1 MKPIQVN
8 DRYGNTYTIRDLATP
23 LHSPKDSATKCTY
36 IIEAVN
42 KDREAVVHFVCNHS
56 KEEWGKYFKDYFV
69 PYDHPNFDEEFDKA
83 FERMVKR
90 GDNHK
95 RW

>member
-23 LHSPKDSATKCTY
+23 KHSPKDSATKATY
-36 IIEAVN
+36 IIEAVD
-42 KDREAVVHFVCNHS
+42 KDGEQVEVF
-56 KEEWGKYFKDYFV
+56 E
-69 PYDHPNFDEEFDKA
+69 KA
-83 FERMVKR
+83 SELMQKK